1 MLWEREQSQEKIGAI
16 KNVQAKSVV
25 TGTAGVQITARW
37 PQCKSFSRPVK
48 KKMKQHCNKLAG
60 TALP

>member
-37 PQCKSFSRPVK
+37 PQCKPFSRPVK
-48 KKMKQHCNKLAG
+48 KWNNIVIN
-60 TALP
+60 